1 MAAVYVNNLVVNTG
15 ADFTQT
21 FTLEATETNSVL
33 DLTGYGVESKMRKWA
48 GSTSST
54 SFSAFILAPQNSG
67 KISIGLTSG
76 ETADLKPGRYIY
88 DIIITDPTNIK
99 SRVIEGMVL
108 VREGATR

>member
-15 ADFTQT
+15 ADFNQT

-33 DLTGYGVESKMRKWA
+33 NLTGYTIASKMRKWS
-48 GSTSST
+48 GSSSSIPFVST
-54 SFSAFILAPQNSG
+54 ILSPRSSG
-67 KISIGLTSG
+67 RVSIGLTSG
-76 ETADLKPGRYIY
+76 QTAELKPGRYIY
-88 DIIITDPTNIK
+88 DIIITDPDNVK